1 MSDRE
6 KFENAIK
13 EAGFEPFKTTSE
25 NWGDYA
31 LNDGSC
37 LRMRMNVIKIARQI
51 DDTGNIA
58 FNINGSPA
66 IGVIS
71 PKNLRGTPS
80 SRPPTPQ
87 ELTATIVEEDVELS
101 VVEEKWSTYQ
111 LQDGTVI
118 SIKLIPIKVSRTG
131 IFDPNGEP
139 IYNVNHQLLMKA
151 SIPEELR
158 KKGIRVQ
165 QASTAGRPT
174 FIA

>member
-1 MSDRE
+1 MSERE

-13 EAGFEPFKTTSE
+13 QAGFEPFKTTSE
-25 NWGDYA
+25 NWGDY
-31 LNDGSC
+31 LLSDGSC
-37 LRMRMNVIKIARQI
+37 LTMRMNVIKIARQI
-51 DDTGNIA
+51 DDAGNMA

-66 IGVIS
+66 IGIIS

-87 ELTATIVEEDVELS
+87 EIAASIVEEDIEFS

-111 LQDGTVI
+111 LQDGTII
-118 SIKLIPIKVSRTG
+118 SIKLIPIKVSRTS
-131 IFDPNGEP
+131 ICDPNGEP
-139 IYNVNHQLLMKA
+139 IYNVNNQLLVKA
-151 SIPEELR
+151 TIPEELR

-165 QASTAGRPT
+165 QPLTGRPS